1 MERGDPGSVGT
12 LGTRGG
18 QPRDRR
24 PLLPLVAEMDV
35 RALLPSIPVPT
46 LVIQHTDDLLIPPE
60 WGKDLADRVP
70 GAKYVELPGRNVIH
84 FYEPDWRASFQ
95 EIAEFLTGKQAD
107 VYTSAVIRL
116 SRSTRRAARLWRKP
130 LRQPR
135 RGMPRW

>member
-1 MERGDPGSVGT
+1 M
-12 LGTRGG
+12 
-18 QPRDRR
+18 
-24 PLLPLVAEMDV
+24 
-35 RALLPSIPVPT
+35 LPSIRVPT